1 MQWRARGRLQL
12 QSFLFRV
19 GNPHFLPVLSFAPK
33 AFIIPIQQR
42 DAIAPLL
49 RQRTDAARSACDFSV
64 EIETARAALEEEEA

>member
-1 MQWRARGRLQL
+1 MFNATARSGRLQL

-19 GNPHFLPVLSFAPK
+19 RNPYFFPVLFFAPK

-49 RQRTDAARSACDFSV
+49 RKRTDAA
-64 EIETARAALEEEEA
+64 